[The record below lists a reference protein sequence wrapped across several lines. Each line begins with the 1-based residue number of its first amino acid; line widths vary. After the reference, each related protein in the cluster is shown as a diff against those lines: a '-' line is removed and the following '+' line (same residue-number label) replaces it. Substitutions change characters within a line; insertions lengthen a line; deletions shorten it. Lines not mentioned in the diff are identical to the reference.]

1 MCVHA
6 LPLESR
12 PVVPHTHGRYNG
24 QHSAHKRRSKNE
36 RRGARRHL
44 TPPSSQLAM
53 IPAPSSRLPSFRQRP
68 TAATLDLLS
77 KLYPRHSG
85 ASTID
90 SPPPPPRL
98 RLIRAATSRWR
109 RELRVLALPDSND
122 RWGAALNHHSEALAP
137 KNSRSLT
144 PRNSRSSRA
153 LRSLPYATCPPM
165 FLRCS
170 SIFSCPICNSQTC
183 VEPLRR

>member
-1 MCVHA
+1 MARIGQSGPTFSNRLHVSLRYPPQTRRYLITPHPIPSSAHPPLAATCVHA

-12 PVVPHTHGRYNG
+12 PVIPHTHGRYNG

-44 TPPSSQLAM
+44 TPPSSQLAI

-68 TAATLDLLS
+68 IAATLDLLS
-77 KLYPRHSG
+77 KLHPRHSG

-98 RLIRAATSRWR
+98 RLIRAATSRGR
-109 RELRVLALPDSND
+109 RELRALALPDSND
-122 RWGAALNHHSEALAP
+122 RWGQL
-137 KNSRSLT
+137 
-144 PRNSRSSRA
+144 
-153 LRSLPYATCPPM
+153 
-165 FLRCS
+165 
-170 SIFSCPICNSQTC
+170 
-183 VEPLRR
+183 